1 MSPKQINVAL
11 RNLFN
16 GNGIDA
22 NGFKIKADSPLTAN
36 ITHEN
41 DTTVINFSEK
51 TPRVEIK
58 KLITLRAYI
67 EQVIFAEEGGSVKL
81 RNFPDIH
88 FKYDDKSLMD
98 LIHANFCHSFEIE
111 HEIKAKYTDCK
122 QKEIANQCLQYAQEW
137 ATICSSSGIN
147 FEEVSVWKRRD
158 LKRGCYNFV
167 RDNIAQEIDDQKKH
181 GAVFTFMF
189 LYVILPAIISWIV
202 HRVLDRLF
210 TK

>member
-22 NGFKIKADSPLTAN
+22 NGFKIKADSPLGIDVTY
-36 ITHEN
+36 ED
-41 DTTVINFSEK
+41 DTTVIKFSEK
-51 TPRVEIK
+51 MPRVEIK
-58 KLITLRAYI
+58 KIITLRAYI

-81 RNFPDIH
+81 KNFPDIH
-88 FKYDDKSLMD
+88 FKYDDSSLMD
-98 LIHANFCHSFEIE
+98 LINANFCYSFEIE
-111 HEIKAKYTDCK
+111 RDIKEKYTDCK

-137 ATICSSSGIN
+137 ATICSSSGMD
-147 FEEVSVWKRRD
+147 FQKVSGWERRE
-158 LKRGCYNFV
+158 LKRECFSFV
-167 RDNIAQEIDDQKKH
+167 KDNIAQEINDRKKH

-210 TK
+210 TE